1 MAITRRIVAHDEN
14 EDNQWLKVDHS
25 SRFIENDSEDWQF
38 LFGPNST
45 LTASTLVPKISARIN
60 TDTFG
65 NIQVTGYLYDAKNAS
80 ISNAAACSFR
90 IFKVSAPDWTD
101 VLVTT
106 LAGTQ
111 LSNNYYYI
119 NPTIASL
126 GIDFEGGDTIMVE
139 ATITRLSETYRDRVY
154 INHLGIYDSVVRLR
168 QDVEWLDI
176 SKLDE

>member
-1 MAITRRIVAHDEN
+1 MAISRRIVAHDEN

-38 LFGPNST
+38 LFGPNSA
-45 LTASTLVPKISARIN
+45 LSISVLVPKITARFN
-60 TDTFG
+60 TDTFS
-65 NIQVTGYLYDAKNAS
+65 NIQVTGYLYDSKNAS
-80 ISNAAACSFR
+80 ISNAASCTFR
-90 IFKVSAPDWTD
+90 VFKVSAPDWTE
-101 VLVTT
+101 TQIAT
-106 LAGTQ
+106 LNGTL
-111 LSNNYYYI
+111 LSNNYYYS

-126 GIDFEGGDTIMVE
+126 GLDFEGGDTIMIE